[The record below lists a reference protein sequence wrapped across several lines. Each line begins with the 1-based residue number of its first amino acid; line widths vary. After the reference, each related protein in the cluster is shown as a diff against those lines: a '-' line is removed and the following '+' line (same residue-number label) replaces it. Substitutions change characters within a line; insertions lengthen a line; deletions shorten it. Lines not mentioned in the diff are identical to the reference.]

1 MYKANDGITLCK
13 SFNATLPL
21 PKSANEL
28 TAFQKITGTLN
39 VWIGITDETKSG
51 KKEKWKDVEG
61 NEIGNAFVNLR
72 VRNRKFFNYR
82 NITFK
87 LKILTVFAD
96 PLETVGSKPT
106 KQDWASSVLEK

>member
-1 MYKANDGITLCK
+1 MHTYCLVRKGQMYKANDGITLCK
-13 SFNATLPL
+13 SLNATLPL

-28 TAFQKITGTLN
+28 IAFQKITGTLN

-72 VRNRKFFNYR
+72 VTNRKFFNER
-82 NITFK
+82 NVTFK
-87 LKILTVFAD
+87 
-96 PLETVGSKPT
+96 
-106 KQDWASSVLEK
+106 